1 MNVVTDTSVAT
12 DSQAMT
18 EVALGLAMAFFAMM
32 ILAMMSMSVPNAKV
46 KESVDIVINSNAQ
59 TDGRALNDSENKKT
73 SEQVIDDNII
83 IFYQGQYLDVSLQ
96 PVNLETLNTKLDTS
110 KRYILALSPDLS
122 LSEALIARSQ
132 ISSPNLAITELDEAW
147 MKRLAL

>member
-110 KRYILALSPDLS
+110 KRYILALSPNLS